1 MQPRSGSTVVTPHV
15 PENEAQVGRERLRNH
30 EPKEFK
36 GRRGARAA
44 QKLMGPVW
52 NRRPALREGG
62 PGPRVEDWLRT
73 SLRRTRGHEASHVG
87 QRSGGG
93 RAHERERER
102 EREKERKRE
111 RERGGGEIGGKREA
125 GEVCVSP
132 VGQSNSGGNVGCL
145 QGVTTGSDWGD
156 M

>member
-1 MQPRSGSTVVTPHV
+1 MVSV
-15 PENEAQVGRERLRNH
+15 A
-30 EPKEFK
+30 
-36 GRRGARAA
+36 
-44 QKLMGPVW
+44 
-52 NRRPALREGG
+52 
-62 PGPRVEDWLRT
+62 
-73 SLRRTRGHEASHVG
+73 
-87 QRSGGG
+87 GG
-93 RAHERERER
+93 RAHER

-111 RERGGGEIGGKREA
+111 REREGGRDRREAVGGKREA